1 MAEAERVEVRVGP
14 QGRVVIPVALRR
26 RLDLRDGETLI
37 ARVESDGVVLE
48 RRVAGLRRL
57 QRRHREVSTGTS
69 MVDELIEERR
79 REFHNEEE
87 MPRRGGL

>member
-48 RRVAGLRRL
+48 RRVAALRRP
-57 QRRHREVSTGTS
+57 QRHHREVSNGTNT
-69 MVDELIEERR
+69 VDEVIEERR
-79 REFHNEEE
+79 REFSGEEG
-87 MPRRGGL
+87 RSR

>member
-1 MAEAERVEVRVGP
+1 
-14 QGRVVIPVALRR
+14 IPVALRR

-79 REFHNEEE
+79 REFQDEEE
-87 MPRRGGL
+87 RSRRGSS